1 MKYARLFLCTAIATL
16 LAAALPLMAQSWAVA
31 PSAPPGYVRP
41 PIHVVYTPDA
51 AIPTGVFPGKM
62 RVAYGFN
69 VIKNYGRGQTIA
81 IVDAY
86 DNPKVE
92 ADLAT
97 FNTTFKFPA
106 CTTANGCF
114 QKVYAAGVKPPA
126 DVGGW
131 GLEMALDVQWAHV
144 IAPQAK
150 IMLVEAASS
159 SFGDMNNAVD
169 VAVQMGAS
177 VVSMSYGGGEYAS
190 ETSDDVH
197 YSAQGVTFV
206 ASSGDSG
213 TGAQYPAASPFVVS
227 VGGTT
232 LTINSTTGAYV
243 SETAWSGSG
252 GGLSRYEVAPAYQ
265 SGIQT
270 GGRRGIPDIAF
281 DADPNSGVPVYNSYA
296 CGGAC
301 PTGWVQVGGTSLSAP
316 CWAGLF
322 AIANSVR
329 IAFGKTTLN
338 QPQFILY
345 PAPAADYHDITTGTN
360 GSCAILCKTRPGYD
374 FVTGLGTP
382 RADLVIPALV
392 TAP

>member
-1 MKYARLFLCTAIATL
+1 MKNVRFLL
-16 LAAALPLMAQSWAVA
+16 LGVLAVLAVAALPLLAQSPAA
-31 PSAPPGYVRP
+31 AGSPGYVHP
-41 PIHVVYTPDA
+41 PIHVVVTPDA
-51 AIPTGVFPGKM
+51 TRPSGIYPNKM
-62 RVAYGFN
+62 RIAYGFN
-69 VIKNYGRGQTIA
+69 LIKNYGKGQTIA
-81 IVDAY
+81 IVDAF
-86 DNPKVE
+86 DDPKVE

-114 QKVYAAGVKPPA
+114 QKVYAAGSKPPA
-126 DVGGW
+126 DTSGW
-131 GLEMALDVQWAHV
+131 SLEMALDVQWAHA
-144 IAPQAK
+144 IAPLAK
-150 IMLVEAASS
+150 IMLVEAASN
-159 SFGDMNNAVD
+159 SFTDMNTAVD

-177 VVSMSYGGGEYAS
+177 VVSMSYGGPEYAT
-190 ETSDDVH
+190 EVNDDVH
-197 YSAQGVTFV
+197 YNVQGVTFV

-232 LTINSTTGAYV
+232 LTIDGTTGAYI

-252 GGLSRYEVAPAYQ
+252 GGLSRYETAPAYQ

-270 GGRRGIPDIAF
+270 KGKRGIPDIAF
-281 DADPNSGVPVYNSYA
+281 DADPASGVPVYNSYA

-322 AIANSVR
+322 AIANSQR
-329 IAFGKTTLN
+329 AAAGKATLN

-345 PAPAADYHDITTGTN
+345 PAPAADYHDITTGSN
-360 GSCAILCKTRPGYD
+360 GSCPILCKARPGYD

-382 RADLVIPALV
+382 KGNLVIPALV
-392 TAP
+392 GAP

>member
-1 MKYARLFLCTAIATL
+1 MKSARIFCFTVITAL
-16 LAAALPLMAQSWAVA
+16 LVAALPSMAQPLVDAASV
-31 PSAPPGYVRP
+31 PPGHVRP
-41 PIHVVYTPDA
+41 PIHVIVGAQP
-51 AIPTGVFPGKM
+51 AIPTGIFPGKM
-62 RVAYGFN
+62 RIAYGFN
-69 VIKNYGRGQTIA
+69 NIKNYGKGQTIA
-81 IVDAY
+81 IVDAF
-86 DNPKVE
+86 DNPNVE

-114 QKVYAAGVKPPA
+114 QKVYATGVKPPS
-126 DVGGW
+126 DTQGW

-150 IMLVEAASS
+150 IMLVEAASN
-159 SFGDMNNAVD
+159 SFTDMNYAVD

-177 VVSMSYGGGEYAS
+177 VVSMSYGGGEYAT
-190 ETSDDVH
+190 EVNDDVH
-197 YSAQGVTFV
+197 YNVPGVTFV

-213 TGAQYPAASPFVVS
+213 TGAQYPAASPYVVG

-252 GGLSRYEVAPAYQ
+252 GGVSRYETAPAYQ

-281 DADPNSGVPVYNSYA
+281 DADPATGVPVYNTFA

-322 AIANSVR
+322 AIANSQR
-329 IAFGKTTLN
+329 AAAAKTTLT

-345 PAPAADYHDITTGTN
+345 PAPAAGYHDITTGSN
-360 GSCAILCKTRPGYD
+360 GSCLYLCKARPGYD

-382 RADLVIPALV
+382 KADLVIPALV
-392 TAP
+392 AAP